1 MKCVALLIRIHF
13 WFLREIQ
20 KDKETLMK
28 VPPKEVIEAAGE
40 LVKWYGPRFK
50 YLGEIEDQDV
60 FMFCFPADDMHHFI
74 S

>member
-1 MKCVALLIRIHF
+1 
-13 WFLREIQ
+13 
-20 KDKETLMK
+20 MK